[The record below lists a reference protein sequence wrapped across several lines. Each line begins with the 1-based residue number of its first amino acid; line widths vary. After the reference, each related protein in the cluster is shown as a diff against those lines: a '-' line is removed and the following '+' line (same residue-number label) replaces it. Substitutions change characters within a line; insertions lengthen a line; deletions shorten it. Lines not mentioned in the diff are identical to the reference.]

1 MKTLSLITS
10 ARLQIMRVL
19 RNVVTGLMMGLGF
32 TQLHAQQDP
41 NNLFLVEVDN
51 LYNASLAGQVLG
63 MANIGDRSMSAEEI
77 LMYQVLNCRWENGRW
92 LRYTGNPNGKGT
104 IKVGHPFLQT
114 DGNRVFFVSN
124 IPGGAGGFDI
134 YYSEKR
140 NGKWTDPTNLG
151 LKVNSASDEFFPF
164 ITDAGILQ
172 IYRNS
177 TQVNFDLA
185 EVIGATTQLA
195 IQSQP
200 KSAPTQAP
208 SQPAYTPA
216 PAPTQMPVKTQPA
229 LAPVAQAPVAATS
242 EQQAGVEYR
251 VQLGSFSNPNWTV
264 LNQVSDLG
272 SFKTIK
278 TPTGLTSVH
287 LGSFKTLAD
296 AQQLAQ
302 KVKLRP
308 GFGNAYVVAVENDK
322 VISVHR

>member
-1 MKTLSLITS
+1 
-10 ARLQIMRVL
+10 MRVL

-32 TQLHAQQDP
+32 TQIHAQQDP

-51 LYNASLAGQVLG
+51 IYNASLAGKVLG
-63 MANIGDRSMSAEEI
+63 MPNIGDRSMSAEET

-104 IKVGHPFLQT
+104 IKVGHPFLQS

-140 NGKWTDPTNLG
+140 SGKWTDPTNLG

-200 KSAPTQAP
+200 KPAATTTQP
-208 SQPAYTPA
+208 VYTPE
-216 PAPTQMPVKTQPA
+216 PAPVKTQPA
-229 LAPVAQAPVAATS
+229 PSPSPAPVVQAPVATTQS
-242 EQQAGVEYR
+242 QPQTGVEYR

-278 TPTGLTSVH
+278 TATGLTSVH
-287 LGSFKTLAD
+287 LGAFKTLAE

-302 KVKLRP
+302 KVKMRA